1 LHAKRFLRDFSAAFM
16 AKCKEAIM
24 QHTFIG
30 DWAQQPHL
38 SAEHRGSMHGLNRRF
53 LDLAGEGL
61 IAPGLAAQV
70 APLSPAQRTAA
81 ADCPYALFD
90 LRFQD
95 DAHWSSRL
103 QSTGVWRIADAPNVD
118 QDTVDFVRLA
128 LFYTWHLASSA
139 GLAAHLQLGMHA
151 HTADAFRR
159 VSVDALPALAVS
171 EAPNLAPRWSK
182 CHAYWS
188 ALIKAAARPD
198 LAALRRVQLSG
209 LQLAA
214 AVQLPSEPREV

>member
-1 LHAKRFLRDFSAAFM
+1 MSAWAANTSYLAERPRWRDGA
-16 AKCKEAIM
+16 
-24 QHTFIG
+24 T
-30 DWAQQPHL
+30 
-38 SAEHRGSMHGLNRRF
+38 RRF
-53 LDLAGEGL
+53 LDLAGEGVV
-61 IAPGLAAQV
+61 APALGAHV
-70 APLSPAQRTAA
+70 APLSSAQRTAA

-95 DAHWSSRL
+95 DAHWRGRL
-103 QSTGVWRIADAPNVD
+103 QSTGACRIADAPNVD
-118 QDTVDFVRLA
+118 AGTVDFVRLA

-151 HTADAFRR
+151 NTAEAFRR
-159 VSVDALPALAVS
+159 VSVDALPALAAS
-171 EAPNLAPRWSK
+171 EAPNLTPRWST

-198 LAALRRVQLSG
+198 PAALRRVQLSG